1 MSVYSDW
8 AILAIFTL
16 EMFLKMIAFGIG
28 YKPPLEPD
36 VEPELAGYFAGAWNR
51 LDSFIGNNFSKVSHI
66 HVVSFRQ
73 ATDLLNFCQCSCRGS
88 WCLWLPFPART

>member
-36 VEPELAGYFAGAWNR
+36 VDPELAGYFAGAWNR
-51 LDSFIGNNFSKVSHI
+51 LDSFIGNNFSKSP
-66 HVVSFRQ
+66 S
-73 ATDLLNFCQCSCRGS
+73 CSCSKYFGRP
-88 WCLWLPFPART
+88 LTF